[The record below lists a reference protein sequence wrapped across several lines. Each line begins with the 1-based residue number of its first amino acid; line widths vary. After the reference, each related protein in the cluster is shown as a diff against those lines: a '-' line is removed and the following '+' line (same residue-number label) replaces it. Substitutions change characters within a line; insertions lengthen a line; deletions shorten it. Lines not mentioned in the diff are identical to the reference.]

1 MSSRT
6 IVLHKQTIHTQTLNV
21 INIVQMLMKYAT
33 PCRNDPINS
42 FMICKNLTSLMQIE
56 FQSTQ
61 AIFLLSSPPPQ
72 QKIVRIDSI

>member
-1 MSSRT
+1 
-6 IVLHKQTIHTQTLNV
+6 
-21 INIVQMLMKYAT
+21 MLMKYAT